1 MQNNSGLLAVDIERH
16 VYADSSAS
24 GCSLDQVSM
33 LLCTH
38 SNGLLFISNERDWH
52 VKKICDCFGTVL
64 CFSRAI
70 FACGGRSRDDFFLFT
85 SSCCLCIVYHLDLK
99 V

>member
-38 SNGLLFISNERDWH
+38 SNGLLFISNEMHERVWH
-52 VKKICDCFGTVL
+52 VKKNL
-64 CFSRAI
+64 
-70 FACGGRSRDDFFLFT
+70 
-85 SSCCLCIVYHLDLK
+85 
-99 V
+99 